1 MNRPRNGFLL
11 AALLL
16 LVAGTYSQT
25 KKVVAPKKSSGA
37 EGTVT
42 FTDYRGQ
49 RPGVVHKITVADLPA
64 PQASESADNAPS
76 LVPRPSD
83 AWPQAP
89 TGFKV
94 ELYASGLDN
103 PRLIRTAP
111 NGDFFVAESRSGEVK
126 AFRGIGREAR
136 PSAWKSLPRGSGS
149 PLASLSILLERTR
162 NGCMSPIPIRLCAL
176 PIGMAT

>member
-49 RPGVVHKITVADLPA
+49 RPGVVHKINRRPPVSKSSSTLAAWTIPGSSVPPPMAI
-64 PQASESADNAPS
+64 S
-76 LVPRPSD
+76 LLLR
-83 AWPQAP
+83 AA
-89 TGFKV
+89 
-94 ELYASGLDN
+94 
-103 PRLIRTAP
+103 
-111 NGDFFVAESRSGEVK
+111 
-126 AFRGIGREAR
+126 RER
-136 PSAWKSLPRGSGS
+136 
-149 PLASLSILLERTR
+149 
-162 NGCMSPIPIRLCAL
+162 
-176 PIGMAT
+176 